1 MPLFAHKN
9 DWSQAGNNFD
19 FLRLVLASLVIVS
32 HAYPLFIG
40 AADPWQAHGS
50 PFNIGQM
57 CVMAFFAISGM
68 LVTRSAILSRS
79 VLSYIVSR
87 VMRLLPGAFIC
98 ALLMTFALGL
108 VFTTLG
114 IYEYLTDGSVWSF
127 LRRNT
132 MLMSIQYDLPG
143 VFKDNVYPGAVNGSL
158 WSLRV
163 EIRMYML
170 FGVIVFLARLR
181 PEWMRHLKYLLMVLF
196 VVAYF
201 GAILPPL
208 LPEGVLTPKTN
219 WIYGYYFAAGAVL
232 LCWEHVIPRNLIVA
246 VVLFIASL
254 FTVNTPFLDP
264 AMRLT
269 LPYLV
274 YCFAFSQ
281 ATALKRLRGA
291 PDISYGIYIYGFPV
305 QQSLSALFADRFGLL
320 PLTTASLAIT
330 VVLASL
336 SWKLVEKPALTRK
349 RAVEDAMAGLYRRVV
364 PVAGA

>member
-40 AADPWQAHGS
+40 AADPWQAYGS

-57 CVMAFFAISGM
+57 CVMAFFTISGM
-68 LVTRSAILSRS
+68 LVTRSAMLSRS
-79 VLSYIVSR
+79 LMSYIVSR
-87 VMRLLPGAFIC
+87 SMRLLPGAFVC

-108 VFTTLG
+108 AFTTLG
-114 IYEYLTDGSVWSF
+114 VYDYLMDGSVWSF

-132 MLMSIQYDLPG
+132 TLMSIQYDLPG
-143 VFKDNVYPGAVNGSL
+143 VFKDNIYPGAVNGSL

-163 EIRMYML
+163 EIRMYIL
-170 FGVIVFLARLR
+170 FGAIVFLMRLR
-181 PEWMRHLKYLLMVLF
+181 PDWMRQLKYVLLVLF
-196 VVAYF
+196 VVAYL

-208 LPEGVLTPKTN
+208 LPEGVLTPKAN
-219 WIYGYYFAAGAVL
+219 WIYGYYFAAGAVM
-232 LCWEHVIPRNLIVA
+232 LCWEHVIPRNLGIAVA
-246 VVLFIASL
+246 WFTASL
-254 FTVNTPFLDP
+254 FVVNTPFLDP
-264 AMRLT
+264 LMRLT

-281 ATALKRLRGA
+281 AGALKRLRGA

-305 QQSLSALFADRFGLL
+305 QQSLSALFADRLGFV
-320 PLTTASLAIT
+320 PLIAASLAIT

-336 SWKLVEKPALTRK
+336 SWKLVEKPALLRK
-349 RAVEDAMAGLYRRVV
+349 RNVEDALVGFYRRVV
-364 PVAGA
+364 PVARA